1 MPAKE
6 NPAGEGGARVDNQ
19 IPEATSH
26 KPSQPTA
33 QAARHLCVADI
44 FIPPGRRPIDQCKMT
59 ALAESLERLG
69 LLQAIIVREEG
80 GRIRLVAGAHR
91 LAAAK
96 SLGWTHIAVTF
107 VTGDDVRIRLAE
119 ISENLHRSELS
130 ALERDELIAEWIR
143 LIETPGVSRQVDA
156 KPQGGRP
163 EGGVRAAARELQ
175 ISEPDARRAIKVAS
189 ISNEAK
195 AAAREVGLN
204 INRTA
209 LLEAAKQA
217 EPKKQVETI
226 RSRAKKPKSLLDRIN
241 PLDLAWDRS
250 IKAQRREFVRKRWIE
265 LMRVHEEDHPAVAAY
280 TELRRIK
287 QAADRAEVRA
297 AAHGDGLDIPAELRR
312 PAS

>member
-1 MPAKE
+1 M
-6 NPAGEGGARVDNQ
+6 NTILEGYFPDEV
-19 IPEATSH
+19 I
-26 KPSQPTA
+26 
-33 QAARHLCVADI
+33 
-44 FIPPGRRPIDQCKMT
+44 
-59 ALAESLERLG
+59 AEQTG
-69 LLQAIIVREEG
+69 YTVRSIR
-80 GRIRLVAGAHR
+80 RIRANSPDAPP
-91 LAAAK
+91 
-96 SLGWTHIAVTF
+96 HIRV
-107 VTGDDVRIRLAE
+107 
-119 ISENLHRSELS
+119 
-130 ALERDELIAEWIR
+130 
-143 LIETPGVSRQVDA
+143 
-156 KPQGGRP
+156 K
-163 EGGVRAAARELQ
+163 LQ